1 MANKAV
7 INPTPG
13 QTAIR
18 SIGRVKTLRAAIAKN
33 QARGNAE
40 KVSSLQAELDRR
52 LSELGA
58 LKELLDNL

>member
-7 INPTPG
+7 INPTAD
-13 QTAIR
+13 QAAIR
-18 SIGRVKTLRAAIAKN
+18 SISRVKTLRAAIAKN

-52 LSELGA
+52 LVELGA
-58 LKELLDNL
+58 LKELLDKL